1 MKITILSIGKFDK
14 SPYRELFEY
23 YLKRLKWKI
32 ELREIEFKNTKSY
45 EELKIK
51 QEEGILLLK
60 NLHNFSK
67 IIVLDER
74 GKQFSSP
81 EFANILA
88 GFNVAGDSNIAFI
101 IGGAYGLSE
110 DVKDKADILLSL
122 AKMTLPHLM
131 VRGFLI
137 EQIYRASTIISN
149 HPYHKN

>member
-1 MKITILSIGKFDK
+1 M
-14 SPYRELFEY
+14 
-23 YLKRLKWKI
+23 
-32 ELREIEFKNTKSY
+32 
-45 EELKIK
+45 
-51 QEEGILLLK
+51 
-60 NLHNFSK
+60 
-67 IIVLDER
+67 
-74 GKQFSSP
+74 
-81 EFANILA
+81 
-88 GFNVAGDSNIAFI
+88 AGDSNIAFI